1 MRVSVVVPVFDPG
14 RYLHDL
20 LASLRAQTLDPAEFE
35 VVLVDDGST
44 DGSAEVLDAAAAET
58 PNLRVLHTPNSGWPG
73 RPRNIGIDA
82 ARADYVFLCDHDD
95 RLDPEA
101 LQRLTDF
108 AIEHGSDV
116 VVGRVVGVGRP
127 APERIFARTLVDA
140 QQDLGLLFSSL
151 TPQKL
156 YRRAFLDEQD
166 IRFPE
171 GPRRLED
178 HLFVTKAYLRARRVS
193 IYADHP
199 VYYFVLRDDGRNASR
214 RPIEWHG
221 YYANAAE
228 SIAVVDGEA
237 PDEATRVLLRR
248 RWLRTE
254 ALARLRGKRLV
265 EQPDRAD
272 LLHAVRELLQRHYP
286 AAEVDLL
293 SPPERLIGR
302 LLLDGRED
310 DVVAFAAWEAAI
322 RVRVEVVDA
331 ALDEATGRLCA
342 TLRAAAH
349 PVSPLPDALRDLP
362 AGLPTAAELER
373 AAALP
378 DGARLAA
385 RFAGPDGAA
394 VDAAVQQRMQE
405 GVLTGTLDL
414 DPASPPLAPGDW
426 RLRVTMSGA
435 GRTRVEPARAAE
447 AIPATGASIRSRR
460 LRLATG
466 RTGALVLRVEA
477 TGARASLRRGGAR
490 ALRAPGRLVRRAR
503 RGLRRA

>member
-35 VVLVDDGST
+35 VVFVDDGST

-58 PNLRVLHTPNSGWPG
+58 PNLRVVHIPNSGWPG

-82 ARADYVFLCDHDD
+82 ARGDHVFLCDHDD
-95 RLDPEA
+95 RLAPDA

-108 AIEHGSDV
+108 AIEHDSDV
-116 VVGRVVGVGRP
+116 VVGRIVGVGRP

-140 QQDLGLLFSSL
+140 QQDLGLLMSSL

-156 YRRAFLDEQD
+156 YRRAFLNEQD

-193 IYADHP
+193 IYADHS

-228 SIAVVDGEA
+228 SIAVVDAEA

-254 ALARLRGKRLV
+254 ALARLRGKRLL
-265 EQPDRAD
+265 EQRDRAD
-272 LLHAVRELLQRHYP
+272 LLGAARDLLQQHYP
-286 AAEVDLL
+286 VEEVDLL

-302 LLLDGRED
+302 LLLDGRVD
-310 DVVAFAAWEAAI
+310 DVVAFAEWEAAI
-322 RVRVEVVDA
+322 RVRVDVVEA
-331 ALDEATGRLCA
+331 VLDRAGRMRATVG
-342 TLRAAAH
+342 AAAH
-349 PVSPLPDALRDLP
+349 PASPLPDVFRDLP
-362 AGLPTAAELER
+362 AGFPTAAELER
-373 AAALP
+373 VAVLP
-378 DGARLAA
+378 DGVRLAA
-385 RFAGPDGAA
+385 RLAGPGGAS
-394 VDAAVQQRMQE
+394 VEAAVQQETAE
-405 GVLTGTLDL
+405 GVLTAALEL
-414 DPASPPLAPGDW
+414 DPAELPAGEW
-426 RLRVTMSGA
+426 RLRVTAAGA
-435 GRTRVEPARAAE
+435 GRTRVEPAKAADVL
-447 AIPATGASIRSRR
+447 PVTRASIPGRR
-460 LRLATG
+460 LVLSPG
-466 RTGALVLRVEA
+466 RNGALVLTVEA
-477 TGARASLRRGGAR
+477 AGPRAVLRRSATR
-490 ALRAPGRLVRRAR
+490 ALRAPRHLLTGAR
-503 RGLRRA
+503 RRPRRG